1 MFRTVIEF
9 LADENGATA
18 IEYAM
23 IAALVSV
30 GVVGAIDI
38 LGKAVDGSM
47 TSVASDLETVAR
59 EVR

>member
-1 MFRTVIEF
+1 MVRTMIEV
-9 LADENGATA
+9 LADESGATA
-18 IEYAM
+18 IEYAT

-38 LGKAVDGSM
+38 LGQAVDGSM
-47 TSVASDLETVAR
+47 TSVATDLETVAN